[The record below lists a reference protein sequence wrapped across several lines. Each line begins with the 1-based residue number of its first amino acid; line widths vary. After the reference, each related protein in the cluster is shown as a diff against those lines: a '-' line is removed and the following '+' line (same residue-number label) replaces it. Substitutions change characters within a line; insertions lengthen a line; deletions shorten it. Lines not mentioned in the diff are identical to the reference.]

1 MAEVFWFKVRDEA
14 SGDLRAH
21 PKKGTEDAIARLDGA
36 KVWGSAEEV
45 DDQDLDADGL
55 YAPPQGRLRDLSPH
69 NRALIE
75 RLAIDIDKG
84 DDWDRVD
91 ITGVDLNRALDAA
104 REEGLGGGPMRA
116 H

>member
-1 MAEVFWFKVRDEA
+1 MAEVFWFKVKDEA
-14 SGDLRAH
+14 SGDLRTY
-21 PKKGTEDAIARLDGA
+21 PKKGADQAIARLHGA

-45 DDQDLDADGL
+45 DDGDLDSDGL
-55 YAPPQGRLRDLSPH
+55 YAPPQGRLRDLSPQ

-75 RLAIDIDKG
+75 RLAIDIDNG

-104 REEGLGGGPMRA
+104 RAEGAGQSATLER
-116 H
+116 